1 MSRKK
6 NRKGGLIGVRKDP
19 DFKAK
24 RVTAPDRKKIG
35 KGKASGSRQQEAE
48 LVQQQAA
55 NSQKK
60 DPRHGSKE
68 PVVLGVAK
76 PADKPAAKPAKAKA
90 KAKAK
95 VELTPEK
102 ELAMLEADTRL
113 ESLIDVLDEGGEI
126 SKQEQQWVDKQLA
139 RHAELLAE
147 LGLSEEAEEAEALDD
162 DEQLWRS
169 LNSSSLDQYKD

>member
-55 NSQKK
+55 NAQKK

-76 PADKPAAKPAKAKA
+76 PADKPVAKPA

>member
-55 NSQKK
+55 NAQKK

-68 PVVLGVAK
+68 PVALGVAK
-76 PADKPAAKPAKAKA
+76 PAAKPATKPAKAKA
-90 KAKAK
+90 K
-95 VELTPEK
+95 VVLTPEK